1 MKIMSAVL
9 LTLIPLAHVN
19 ANSLTRAYV
28 HSVSSAAGS
37 TEVVVGRAST
47 TRDHGGAWMRIQT
60 DDVGYGNNPQARL
73 LGNALRE
80 VKTEPLCNSGGSLT
94 PCNRGTVVGYR
105 RTWDASGHQGG
116 NFEYMVIPNGAGGP
130 VRVNFQ
136 VR

>member
-1 MKIMSAVL
+1 MMFLSLLAVL
-9 LTLIPLAHVN
+9 PFVPVN
-19 ANSLTRAYV
+19 ANSLSRAYV
-28 HSVSSAAGS
+28 YRVDSALAGS
-37 TEVVVGRAST
+37 EIITGRSST

-80 VKTEPLCNSGGSLT
+80 IKTEPLCNSHGSLA

-116 NFEYMVIPNGAGGP
+116 NFEYMVIPNGTGGP
-130 VRVNFQ
+130 VRLNFQ